1 MNEHHDSRGSVGAR
15 GRVLGALGATA
26 ILIPLVIT
34 PSAAFAAPYIP
45 VDAAEAISA
54 GTYLPDF
61 EQEFAAQADAAT
73 AFGHARHLA
82 VDIGPRVAGS
92 AAEVEANTYVK
103 DALASYGFITE
114 TESFPVSVS
123 TFADATPSRDL
134 PLQVSWQYR
143 PAANAL
149 FTGAGAPVTAEVV
162 DVGVGSTIVPEDV
175 AGKFVLVN
183 WNATAGTRNAM
194 LAEIATAGAAG
205 IIIAQTTDNSSLAN
219 PGTVPA
225 AATAIQVVGAASGQ
239 AIRIRELLS
248 TGPLTLSMTTEQ
260 SSLTSTNTIGVR
272 PAVGDTDGDAPIV
285 YIGAH
290 IDSVVGSPGA
300 SDNASGVGIML
311 ESARI
316 MSQYSLDTEI
326 RVGTWGA
333 EEKGI
338 LGSKFH
344 ATSLTPAEIDRTV
357 GAWNMDMAGT
367 SFLGNPGQPTEFW
380 GLSVNQDNTDNAV
393 LNQAAAVSESTGR
406 GAMNRGYV
414 GRSDHQS
421 FHDVGIDAA
430 VFSWMFWS
438 PATSIVLEPTY
449 HKPSDTIDNISEER
463 VGIATELIGGSAFR
477 AALNTVS
484 VTVRDDEDQ
493 AAAGVKVAMS
503 CGADEG
509 WREVGTTEEDG
520 TAETLAPNTECDFA
534 AVAEDGAVGG
544 ATGQAISGATPVEIE
559 LVNDTTAPTVTI
571 DSDTEVP
578 VSGWYRS
585 APVTVA
591 LAAEDETDDA
601 PVVEFSLD
609 GTTWNPYT
617 EPVAVSAE
625 GTNAVRA
632 RAVDG
637 AGNVGETVEEF
648 NIDTVAPTIAA
659 TASEVARGTVTV
671 QADDATSGVAEIEY
685 RLLPSGSWTSF
696 QSDPAARSAA
706 RTGTLAIGAT
716 AVDVEMRAIDLAGNL
731 SEVTTL
737 SFAAGEA
744 PVVPEPV
751 DPVDPVSSGEEPQ
764 QPNQGLASTGGF
776 DLAGYGILAL
786 VLAAGGAGAIFA
798 MRRRLQGARVDEG

>member
-1 MNEHHDSRGSVGAR
+1 MNDHQTSRSRAGTR
-15 GRVLGALGATA
+15 GRVLGTLGSAA
-26 ILIPLVIT
+26 ILIPLVMT
-34 PSAAFAAPYIP
+34 PSIANAAPYIP
-45 VDAAEAISA
+45 VDAAEAIA
-54 GTYLPDF
+54 NGTYLPTF

-82 VDIGPRVAGS
+82 VGIGPRVAGS

-162 DVGVGSTIVPEDV
+162 DVGAGTTIDPAVV
-175 AGKFVLVN
+175 AGKFVLVD
-183 WNATAGTRNAM
+183 WNATSATRNAM
-194 LAEIATAGAAG
+194 LTEIAAAGAAG
-205 IIIAQTTDNSSLAN
+205 IIIAQTTENSSLAN

-225 AATAIQVVGAASGQ
+225 QAAAIQVVGAASGQ
-239 AIRIRELLS
+239 AIRIRELLT

-272 PAVGDTDGDAPIV
+272 PAVGDADGTAPIV

-344 ATSLTPAEIDRTV
+344 ATSLTPEEIARTV

-380 GLSVNQDNTDNAV
+380 GLSVNQDNADNAV
-393 LNQAAAVSESTGR
+393 LNQAAAVSQGTGR
-406 GAMNRGYV
+406 GELNRGYV

-484 VTVRDDEDQ
+484 VTVLDEGGD
-493 AAAGVKVAMS
+493 AADGVPVAMS
-503 CGADEG
+503 CGDDAG
-509 WREVGTTEEDG
+509 WREVGTTDADG
-520 TAETLAPNTECDFA
+520 TVETLAPRTECDFA
-534 AVAEDGAVGG
+534 AVAENGAVGG
-544 ATGQAISGATPVEIE
+544 AVAQAIAGATDVEIA
-559 LVNDTTAPTVTI
+559 LINDTVAPTVAI
-571 DSDTEVP
+571 AADTEVP
-578 VSGWYRS
+578 ASGWYRT
-585 APVTVA
+585 APVTVVVT
-591 LAAEDETDDA
+591 AEDETDAA
-601 PVVEFSLD
+601 PTVEVSLD
-609 GTTWNPYT
+609 GSTWNPYAA
-617 EPVAVSAE
+617 PVALSAE
-625 GTNAVRA
+625 GANTLQA
-632 RAVDG
+632 RVTDG
-637 AGNVGETVEEF
+637 AGNVIEGAETF
-648 NIDTVAPTIAA
+648 NIDTVAPTLAA
-659 TASEVARGTVTV
+659 TASTTARGSVTV
-671 QADDATSGVAEIEY
+671 EAADATSGVASVEY
-685 RLLPSGSWTSF
+685 RILPSGAWQAF
-696 QSDPAARSAA
+696 PSDPILRSAA
-706 RTGTLAIGAT
+706 RTGTLPIGAE
-716 AVDVEMRAIDLAGNL
+716 AVSVELRATDVAGHSSALA
-731 SEVTTL
+731 TL
-737 SFAAGEA
+737 AFAAGEA
-744 PVVPEPV
+744 PVVPEP
-751 DPVDPVSSGEEPQ
+751 EPGTPGAPGAKPGS
-764 QPNQGLASTGGF
+764 PNSGLATTGGSE
-776 DLAGYGILAL
+776 LLGYGALAL
-786 VLAAGGAGAIFA
+786 VLALGGAGAVLL
-798 MRRRLQGARVDEG
+798 MRRRAGGAQPTDG